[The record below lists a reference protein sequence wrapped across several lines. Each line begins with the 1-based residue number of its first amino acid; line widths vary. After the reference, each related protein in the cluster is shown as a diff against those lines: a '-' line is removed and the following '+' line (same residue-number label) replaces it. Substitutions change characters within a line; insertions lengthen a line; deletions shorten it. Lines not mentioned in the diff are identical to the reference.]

1 LGGRALVIRQG
12 EVYWLHFGP
21 AEGSSPAERRPA
33 VVVQHDRFNR
43 SAIST
48 TVVAAVTSNLRLG
61 AMPGNVRL
69 RRGEAG
75 LPRASVVN
83 VSQIRTIDRSRL
95 AERVGVLGPG
105 KMREVLKGLALLL
118 GTDEVAEDLT

>member
-1 LGGRALVIRQG
+1 VIRQG
-12 EVYWLHFGP
+12 EIYWLHFGP
-21 AEGSSPAERRPA
+21 VEGPAPAGRRPA
-33 VVVQHDRFNR
+33 LVVQHDRFNR

-48 TVVAAVTSNLRLG
+48 TVVAAITSNLRLG

-83 VSQIRTIDRSRL
+83 ISQLRTIDRTRL
-95 AERVGVLGPG
+95 AERVGVLAAGT
-105 KMREVLKGLALLL
+105 MRDVLAGLALLL
-118 GTDEVAEDLT
+118 GTDEMSANGV